1 MTDINN
7 INQKLKKLNLD
18 YKEHTE
24 IKNHSEVFESQNA
37 NFKTSRGELQSKI
50 EKELSDYN
58 KQNLRFNNFITDKSI
73 YENSKPDT
81 TFPDRHY
88 QNTSANNYSN
98 TNISNTSETT
108 LDNPMKRD
116 TRDCSNN
123 KWNQFQFENVMP
135 NINGDVGNTGHNSG
149 INNNQLEFINSL
161 NKPNNNSVKNDIY
174 AQSNSRINDYSPLG
188 RNLHL
193 GSINQS
199 VANNNQTPR
208 ITPTMKEIQN
218 QRLNNLTPLARNIN
232 LPVSKGQ
239 SNNTNKQGYDTCQ
252 IKNVD
257 DILNS
262 VNTQSQAHLN
272 TKFK

>member
-1 MTDINN
+1 MTDINH
-7 INQKLKKLNLD
+7 INQKLKKLSLD
-18 YKEHTE
+18 YSEHTA

-37 NFKTSRGELQSKI
+37 NFKTSRGEIQSKI

-58 KQNLRFNNFITDKSI
+58 KQNQRFNNFITDKSI
-73 YENSKPDT
+73 YENNKPDT

-88 QNTSANNYSN
+88 QNTNASNYSN
-98 TNISNTSETT
+98 TNVTQPQDNA

-116 TRDCSNN
+116 TRDSSNN
-123 KWNQFQFENVMP
+123 KWNQFQFENIMP
-135 NINGDVGNTGHNSG
+135 NINGDSGNTGHNSG

-161 NKPNNNSVKNDIY
+161 NKPNNNNVKNDIY

-193 GSINQS
+193 GGINQS
-199 VANNNQTPR
+199 VANNNNNNNNIPR

-232 LPVSKGQ
+232 LPVSKNNQ
-239 SNNTNKQGYDTCQ
+239 SNKQ
-252 IKNVD
+252 IKNSED
-257 DILNS
+257 MLNS
-262 VNTQSQAHLN
+262 ANTQSQAHLN
-272 TKFK
+272 TRFK